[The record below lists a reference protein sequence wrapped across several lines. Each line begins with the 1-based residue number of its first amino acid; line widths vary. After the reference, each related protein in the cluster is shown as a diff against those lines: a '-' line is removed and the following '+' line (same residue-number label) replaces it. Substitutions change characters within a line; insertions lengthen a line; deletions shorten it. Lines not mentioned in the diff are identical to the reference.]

1 MPHPERVVIDT
12 SAFYALVVDTD
23 EFHSSAVA
31 IYEYLIDQ
39 DIELWTTAY
48 ALVETMALVHRR
60 FGFSRVAQ
68 LLEITE
74 SSVQLFWI
82 DSEVHSMAMSEF
94 TSSEGRGLSLV
105 DWTVVIAARIRSA
118 QVFTFDRGIADKSV
132 VVIPRG

>member
-1 MPHPERVVIDT
+1 MPLPERVVIDT

-23 EFHSSAVA
+23 EFHGSAVEV
-31 IYEYLIDQ
+31 YEYLLDQ
-39 DIELWTTAY
+39 DIELWTTSY

-74 SSVQLFWI
+74 SNVRLFLI
-82 DSEVHSMAMSEF
+82 DSAVHSMAMSEF

-105 DWTVVIAARIRSA
+105 DWTIVIAARIRSA

-132 VVIPRG
+132 VVVPRG